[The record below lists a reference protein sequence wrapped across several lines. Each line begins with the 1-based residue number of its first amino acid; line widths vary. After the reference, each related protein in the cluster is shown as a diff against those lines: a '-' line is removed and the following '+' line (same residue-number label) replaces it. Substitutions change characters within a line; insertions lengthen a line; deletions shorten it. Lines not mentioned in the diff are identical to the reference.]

1 MSKDSTDTKQ
11 RASTE
16 HRFVDCAA
24 KPEISDGSSFPATVR
39 VLVVDDELFM
49 RRFLERLLARWG
61 YDVSTAQDGNT
72 ALALVRNTPFD
83 LILLD
88 VRMPEM
94 SGVHVCEEL
103 RTFSDAVVT
112 CSLP

>member
-1 MSKDSTDTKQ
+1 
-11 RASTE
+11 
-16 HRFVDCAA
+16 
-24 KPEISDGSSFPATVR
+24 
-39 VLVVDDELFM
+39 M

-103 RTFSDAVVT
+103 RTFSDAVVIMLT
-112 CSLP
+112 ALNRPNDVVEGFLAGADDYIAKPFRCPRT